1 MNVWGLSWLGAGGR
15 QRPGGGLRGCFP
27 RAFLRRLCVAFWVR
41 KGKEVTRQNIVAWAN
56 RAFEKVLFHAV
67 ACIRSDKL
75 RPLMRCC
82 FEKARSN
89 KRYSKLKCA
98 QKFWQRSCSFFQ
110 DLSLALK
117 TFWAPLNLAL
127 NSWFCKAFSLLEYS
141 DFALADRLFTV
152 WF

>member
-98 QKFWQRSCSFFQ
+98 QKFWQRSRSCSFF
-110 DLSLALK
+110 SRP
-117 TFWAPLNLAL
+117 WAPAQNVLTAAQISAYCKILASFEFTL
-127 NSWFCKAFSLLEYS
+127 KQWF
-141 DFALADRLFTV
+141 FARRQ
-152 WF
+152 